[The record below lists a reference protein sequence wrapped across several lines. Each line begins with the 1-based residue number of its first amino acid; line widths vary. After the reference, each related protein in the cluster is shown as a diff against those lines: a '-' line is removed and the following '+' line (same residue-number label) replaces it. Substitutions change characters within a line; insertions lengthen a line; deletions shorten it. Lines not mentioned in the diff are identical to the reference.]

1 MASEVLGRASGWKPR
16 VRQKPTVTCRDRS
29 GHGQWSLP
37 LLVSI
42 MICRLNFDLRD
53 CPAGTPTTQIRL
65 RASHGPPSPTAAG
78 AAAAVCT
85 GCLWAGQVRCTCRP
99 SLIPLTGQIRVS
111 GAQSAMASEVPGWAF
126 GWKLRPCR
134 PERAETAP
142 AVGRGR
148 TRTRFCS
155 AAVRSYHRGRT
166 AVPEH
171 LLVAYWSNPSL
182 GCALSRRPLDA
193 STAQRFGASTRGSSQ
208 LEVQGSCPFP

>member
-126 GWKLRPCR
+126 GWKLRPYR

-142 AVGRGR
+142 AGADPDSIPFGSRHWPYDRV
-148 TRTRFCS
+148 
-155 AAVRSYHRGRT
+155 AVT
-166 AVPEH
+166 ARRH
-171 LLVAYWSNPSL
+171 PSVS
-182 GCALSRRPLDA
+182 ALSRRHLSVRHLSSGTRA
-193 STAQRFGASTRGSSQ
+193 SLS
-208 LEVQGSCPFP
+208 